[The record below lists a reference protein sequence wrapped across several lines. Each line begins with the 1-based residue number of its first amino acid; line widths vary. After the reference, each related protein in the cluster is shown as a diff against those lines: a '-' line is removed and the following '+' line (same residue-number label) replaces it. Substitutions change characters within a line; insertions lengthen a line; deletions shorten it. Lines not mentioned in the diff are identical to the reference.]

1 MRLKLHNIGMISNA
15 DILLDGLTVVAGEN
29 DTGKSTAG
37 KALFSLIK
45 SDNIAFKQK
54 AIPQRA
60 KEILA
65 TRLNLVF
72 DGNITDQGCIE
83 LLDNNNKI
91 ITKANIKDGTF
102 ISNYTCGC
110 KSKSK
115 EKIFDATII
124 QSPLVFDL
132 VGFFN
137 SVTKMKERQQ
147 FEYGLD
153 FDVSYPYVLWDLYD
167 KLSRENPFPKS
178 IKQKN
183 INDQLQDIIGGEF
196 KQESGNFYY
205 YKYLNKRALKIEM
218 LNTAYGIKS
227 FAILQLLNNN
237 KFLNPK
243 TLLILDEP
251 EVHLHP
257 KWQLKMA
264 QIIVNLM
271 NNKIKVLVNTHSPY
285 MIEALQ
291 KYSLNRKDTHFY
303 LAVNNEIKQINNDNS
318 QTLSAIFS
326 KLSEPFDEFEKLED
340 DNF

>member
-45 SDNIAFKQK
+45 SDNIAFKQHATQQK
-54 AIPQRA
+54 S

-72 DGNITDQGCIE
+72 DGNTTTQGSIE
-83 LLDNNNKI
+83 LLDKNNISISNA
-91 ITKANIKDGTF
+91 TIKDGTF
-102 ISNYTCGC
+102 VSSFTYG
-110 KSKSK
+110 SKNK

-264 QIIVNLM
+264 KIIVNLVK
-271 NNKIKVLVNTHSPY
+271 NKIKVLVNTHSPY

-291 KYSLNRKDTHFY
+291 KYSLDKIDTHFY
-303 LAVNNEIKQINNDNS
+303 LAEDNKIKQVNNDNS

-340 DNF
+340 DDF